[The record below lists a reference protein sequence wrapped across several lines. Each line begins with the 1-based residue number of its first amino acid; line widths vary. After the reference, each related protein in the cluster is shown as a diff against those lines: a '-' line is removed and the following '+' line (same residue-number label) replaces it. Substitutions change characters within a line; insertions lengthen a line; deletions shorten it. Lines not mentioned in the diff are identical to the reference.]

1 MIKINVRAFMLIVM
15 AALTGVTVAAVIAAI
30 AWLAFDLVRQVNS
43 PIIIFVAMT
52 AARGAFSAGDRM
64 LFRLRKEAKGKG
76 RANTQPISMAVV
88 WIAYFFASVTVGIL
102 IISAVRLGVNVV
114 HHI

>member
-52 AARGAFSAGDRM
+52 AARGAFSTGDRM

-76 RANTQPISMAVV
+76 RSNTQPISMAVV
-88 WIAYFFASVTVGIL
+88 WIAYFFASVMVGIL

>member
-1 MIKINVRAFMLIVM
+1 
-15 AALTGVTVAAVIAAI
+15 
-30 AWLAFDLVRQVNS
+30 
-43 PIIIFVAMT
+43 MT

-64 LFRLRKEAKGKG
+64 LFRLRKEAKGKE
-76 RANTQPISMAVV
+76 NPTQPISMAVV
-88 WIAYFFASVTVGIL
+88 WIAYFFASVMVGIL

>member
-52 AARGAFSAGDRM
+52 AARGAFSAGMISGLITEMKPAAKIITDIMEEADR
-64 LFRLRKEAKGKG
+64 
-76 RANTQPISMAVV
+76 
-88 WIAYFFASVTVGIL
+88 AYADFKKIYG
-102 IISAVRLGVNVV
+102 
-114 HHI
+114 